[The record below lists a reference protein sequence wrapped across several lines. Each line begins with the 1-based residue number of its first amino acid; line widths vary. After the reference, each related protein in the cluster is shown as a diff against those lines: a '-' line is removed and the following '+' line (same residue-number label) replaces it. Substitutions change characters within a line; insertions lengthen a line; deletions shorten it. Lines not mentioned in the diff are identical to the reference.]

1 MRIVPDF
8 LLAGLLAAA
17 AASAAFAQSSPPA
30 SAPPASAA
38 VPVTAASRIVPTRNA
53 AVTAAENAKEPGAQR
68 PEEKVIP
75 QISLPLRTRPE
86 KAVAAA
92 ASGPSTGAGALNDG
106 AARCLATANTA
117 EKAACERGVSASAP
131 AKPR

>member
-8 LLAGLLAAA
+8 LLAGLLASAA
-17 AASAAFAQSSPPA
+17 ATAALAQSR
-30 SAPPASAA
+30 PPASAA
-38 VPVTAASRIVPTRNA
+38 VPATAASRIVPTRNA
-53 AVTAAENAKEPGAQR
+53 ALTAAENAKEPGAQR

-75 QISLPLRTRPE
+75 QLSLPLRTRPE

-92 ASGPSTGAGALNDG
+92 ASGPSNGTGALNDG
-106 AARCLATANTA
+106 AARCLATANAA
-117 EKAACERGVSASAP
+117 EKAACERSVAASAP

>member
-1 MRIVPDF
+1 MSIVSVS

-17 AASAAFAQSSPPA
+17 AASAALAQSSLPS
-30 SAPPASAA
+30 SATPASAA
-38 VPVTAASRIVPTRNA
+38 VPATAASRIVPTRNA
-53 AVTAAENAKEPGAQR
+53 AITAAENAKEPGAQR

-92 ASGPSTGAGALNDG
+92 ASGPTIGTGAVNDG
-106 AARCLATANTA
+106 AARCLATANPA
-117 EKAACERGVSASAP
+117 DKADCERRLAASAP
-131 AKPR
+131 MKPR

>member
-1 MRIVPDF
+1 MSIVPNT
-8 LLAGLLAAA
+8 LLAGLLAATVATA
-17 AASAAFAQSSPPA
+17 ALAQSSPPS

-38 VPVTAASRIVPTRNA
+38 VPATAASRIVPTRNA
-53 AVTAAENAKEPGAQR
+53 AITAAENAKEPGAQR

-75 QISLPLRTRPE
+75 QISLPLKTRPE

-92 ASGPSTGAGALNDG
+92 ASGPSTGTGALNDG
-106 AARCLATANTA
+106 AARCLATANAA
-117 EKAACERGVSASAP
+117 EKAACERSVAASAP